1 MRKYNEITKGVIR
14 VEAPQLEELTDR
26 SRISSV
32 IDIVG
37 ERNQVWFSV
46 PKKYG
51 SYLCEERS
59 DAFLI
64 GLLPVAMRRGL
75 DIVCEAPVS
84 ERLLYQLRSTL
95 LPLLAKYGRNVYE
108 VKIDAPVA
116 REVIVNAGAVGAG
129 ISCGVDSLHIV
140 KNCSSDKYP
149 GLKLTHLVLN
159 NVGAFGET
167 GSSGQYQWTIGLACR
182 FCDEYGYE
190 LIVTNSNIF
199 DVVGLDFEQN
209 HTYMNTFAIYCLQK
223 LWKVFYYGSWGLDIQ
238 QGLTFIDNEIK
249 DCAAYDP
256 ISLDVFST
264 ESLKIHS
271 EGSAYDRYE
280 KTAHLVDFEPAQQF
294 LQVCVSG
301 TGRNCGHCFKC
312 KRTLLT
318 LDALGALDRFGRVFD
333 IDDYKRNR
341 RHYLRYLY
349 RAQLAGG
356 DKMLRHIYD
365 VMGKDI
371 AVGTKILGLY
381 DYWVYRSKS
390 VLRPWFVK
398 LGLLNRR

>member
-1 MRKYNEITKGVIR
+1 MQSITIGYPT
-14 VEAPQLEELTDR
+14 VEHCENGTTRLIANATVADVASKL
-26 SRISSV
+26 
-32 IDIVG
+32 
-37 ERNQVWFSV
+37 WFSV
-46 PKKYG
+46 EDKYAQ
-51 SYLCEERS
+51 YLYAERG
-59 DAFLI
+59 DAFVI

-95 LPLLAKYGRNVYE
+95 LPLLAKYGKNVHE
-108 VKIDAPVA
+108 VKIEAPVA
-116 REVIVNAGAVGAG
+116 REPIANADGVGAG

-140 KNCSSDKYP
+140 KNHSSNEYP
-149 GLKLTHLVLN
+149 ELKLTHLVLN

-167 GSSGQYQWTIGLACR
+167 GSSGQYQWTIELARR

-209 HTYMNTFAIYCLQK
+209 HTYFNTFAVYCLQK

-238 QGLTFIDNEIK
+238 QGLTFVDNETK
-249 DCAAYDP
+249 DCAAYDA

-264 ESLKIHS
+264 DSLKLYS

-280 KTAHLVDFEPAQQF
+280 KTAHLIDFEPAQKY

-301 TGRNCGHCFKC
+301 TGKNCGHCFKC

-318 LDALGALDRFGRVFD
+318 LDALGALDRFVKVFD
-333 IDDYKRNR
+333 IADYRRNR
-341 RHYLRYLY
+341 SQYLRYLY
-349 RAQLAGG
+349 RAQLADG
-356 DKMLRHIYD
+356 DKMLRHIYE
-365 VMGKDI
+365 VMRQEVSLRCK
-371 AVGTKILGLY
+371 VLGVW
-381 DYWVYRSKS
+381 DYWYDRSLRWVKDR
-390 VLRPWFVK
+390 LRPVFK
-398 LGLLNRR
+398 GLGFLKRGMC